1 MSANNGSPLLTAR
14 GVSKIFPGVKAL
26 HAVDFT
32 LRAGEVHTLM
42 GENGAG
48 KSTLIKIL
56 SGDQP
61 SDGGETLL
69 DGNYYRPQS
78 PLDAQRLGISAVHQE
93 VNLVPSLSV
102 AENICLGRAPKR
114 FGFLRYGEMR
124 RRAEAALRRLD
135 VNIDVDRWLD
145 RYPVAIQ
152 QMVAIARALDT
163 EATKVLILDEPTSS
177 LDAHEVE
184 QLFAAMRRLKEQGIG
199 ILFVSHF
206 LDQVYEISDRITI
219 LRNGKLVGESAAA
232 DLPRLELIAKMIGK
246 DAQEAE
252 ALTAKRAAA
261 LAGEDRPRPVY
272 LRAEGLRQRGAVNGI
287 DLELRSGETLGLAG
301 LLGSGRT
308 ETAKLLF
315 GAGRRQEG
323 KFWIEGQ
330 PVSLSSPRAAIA
342 RRLGFCPE
350 ERKTEGI
357 IPNLSVRENI
367 VLALQAS
374 KGWWRRISNQAQAE
388 LTERY
393 IKALSIKTPDSEKAI
408 RFLSGGN
415 QQKAILARWLAAQPR
430 LLLLD
435 EPTRGIDVGARA
447 EIEKL
452 TVTLC
457 AEGMSILFISSEL
470 EELGRVCQRVAV
482 LRDGRKLDELTAD
495 AVQPEAIM
503 ALIAAPAP
511 TAATPHE

>member
-1 MSANNGSPLLTAR
+1 MADEKSPLLTAR
-14 GVSKIFPGVKAL
+14 GITKVFPGVRAL
-26 HAVDFT
+26 DAVDFT
-32 LRAGEVHTLM
+32 LRAGEIHAVM

-56 SGDQP
+56 SGDQLA
-61 SDGGETLL
+61 DAGETLL
-69 DGNYYRPQS
+69 DGRSYQPRSPQE
-78 PLDAQRLGISAVHQE
+78 AQRLGISAVHQE

-102 AENICLGRAPKR
+102 AENICLGRAPTR
-114 FGFLRYGEMR
+114 LGFLRRGEMR
-124 RRAEAALRRLD
+124 RRAAAALERLD
-135 VNIDVDRWLD
+135 VKIDVGRWLD
-145 RYPVAIQ
+145 RYPVAVQ

-163 EATKVLILDEPTSS
+163 EAKVLILDEPTSS

-219 LRNGKLVGESAAA
+219 LRNGKLAGESPTA
-232 DLPRLELIAKMIGK
+232 DLPRLELIARMIGT
-246 DAQEAE
+246 DARGAE

-261 LAGEDRPRPVY
+261 VADDGKPRPVY
-272 LRAEGLRQRGAVNGI
+272 LRAEGLRERGVVNGI

-323 KFWIEGQ
+323 KFWIDGQ

-342 RRLGFCPE
+342 RKLGFCPE

-374 KGWWRRISNQAQAE
+374 KGWWRRLSGKAQAE
-388 LTERY
+388 LAERY
-393 IKALSIKTPDSEKAI
+393 IKALRISTPDSEKAI

-452 TVTLC
+452 TVSLC

-482 LRDGRKLDELTAD
+482 LRDGRKLDELTHD
-495 AVQPEAIM
+495 AVQPDEIM
-503 ALIAAPAP
+503 RLIAAP
-511 TAATPHE
+511 THE

>member
-1 MSANNGSPLLTAR
+1 MPDNDSPLLTAR
-14 GVSKIFPGVKAL
+14 GISKVFPGVKAL
-26 HAVDFT
+26 DAVDFT
-32 LRAGEVHTLM
+32 LRAGEIHAVM

-61 SDGGETLL
+61 ADAGETLL
-69 DGNYYRPQS
+69 DGQPYRPRS
-78 PLDAQRLGISAVHQE
+78 PLEAQRLGISAVHQE

-102 AENICLGRAPKR
+102 AENICLGRAPTR
-114 FGFLRYGEMR
+114 FGFLRRGEMR
-124 RRAEAALRRLD
+124 RRADAALRRLD
-135 VNIDVDRWLD
+135 VRIDVGRWLD

-163 EATKVLILDEPTSS
+163 EAKVLILDEPTSS

-206 LDQVYEISDRITI
+206 LGQVYEISDRITV
-219 LRNGKLVGESAAA
+219 LRNGRLVGEGATAE
-232 DLPRLELIAKMIGK
+232 LPRLELIAKMIGT
-246 DAQEAE
+246 DAQTAE

-261 LAGEDRPRPVY
+261 ISSDAPRPVY
-272 LRAEGLRQRGAVNGI
+272 LRAEGLRQRGVVNGV
-287 DLELRSGETLGLAG
+287 DLELRAGETLGLAG

-315 GAGRRQEG
+315 GAGRRLEG
-323 KFWIEGQ
+323 KFWIEDK
-330 PVSLSSPRAAIA
+330 PVNLSSPRAAIA
-342 RRLGFCPE
+342 RHLGFCPE

-374 KGWWRRISNQAQAE
+374 KGWWRRLSGKAQAE
-388 LTERY
+388 IAARY
-393 IKALSIKTPDSEKAI
+393 IKALRISTPDSEKAI

-452 TVTLC
+452 TVSLC

-482 LRDGRKLDELTAD
+482 LRDGRKLDELTDD
-495 AVQPEAIM
+495 AVQPETIM
-503 ALIAAPAP
+503 QLIAAPAADP
-511 TAATPHE
+511 AHG

>member
-1 MSANNGSPLLTAR
+1 MADEGLPLLTAR
-14 GVSKIFPGVKAL
+14 GITKVFPGVKAL
-26 HAVDFT
+26 DAVDFT
-32 LRAGEVHTLM
+32 LRAGEIHAVM

-48 KSTLIKIL
+48 KSTLIKII
-56 SGDQP
+56 SGDQLA
-61 SDGGETLL
+61 DAGETHLN
-69 DGNYYRPQS
+69 GKPYRPRTPQE
-78 PLDAQRLGISAVHQE
+78 AQRLGISAVHQE

-102 AENICLGRAPKR
+102 AENICLGRTPTR
-114 FGFLRYGEMR
+114 LGFLRRGEMR
-124 RRAEAALRRLD
+124 RRAEAVLQRLD
-135 VNIDVDRWLD
+135 VKIDVGRWLD

-163 EATKVLILDEPTSS
+163 EAKVLILDEPTSS

-219 LRNGKLVGESAAA
+219 LRNGKLVGESLTAE
-232 DLPRLELIAKMIGK
+232 LPRLELIARMIGT
-246 DAQEAE
+246 DAQGAE

-261 LAGEDRPRPVY
+261 VADDGKPRPVY
-272 LRAEGLRQRGAVNGI
+272 LRAEGLRERGVVNGI

-315 GAGRRQEG
+315 GAGRKQDG
-323 KFWIEGQ
+323 KFWIDGQ

-342 RRLGFCPE
+342 RKLGFCPE

-374 KGWWRRISNQAQAE
+374 KGWWRRLSNKAQAE
-388 LTERY
+388 LADRY
-393 IKALSIKTPDSEKAI
+393 IKALRISTPDSEKAI

-452 TVTLC
+452 TVSLC

-495 AVQPEAIM
+495 AVQPDAIM
-503 ALIAAPAP
+503 QLIAAP
-511 TAATPHE
+511 THE

>member
-1 MSANNGSPLLTAR
+1 MADEGAPLLTAR
-14 GVSKIFPGVKAL
+14 GITKVFPGVRAL
-26 HAVDFT
+26 DAVDFT
-32 LRAGEVHTLM
+32 LRAGEIHAVM

-56 SGDQP
+56 SGDQLA
-61 SDGGETLL
+61 DAGETHL
-69 DGNYYRPQS
+69 DGKSYRPRS
-78 PLDAQRLGISAVHQE
+78 PQEAQRGGISAVHQE

-114 FGFLRYGEMR
+114 LGFLRYGEMR
-124 RRAEAALRRLD
+124 RRAEAALQRLD
-135 VNIDVDRWLD
+135 VRIDVGRWLD

-163 EATKVLILDEPTSS
+163 EAKVLILDEPTSS

-232 DLPRLELIAKMIGK
+232 GLPRLELIARMIGT
-246 DAQEAE
+246 DAQGAE
-252 ALTAKRAAA
+252 ALTAKRAATEA
-261 LAGEDRPRPVY
+261 DDSKPRPVY
-272 LRAEGLRQRGAVNGI
+272 LRAEGLRERGVVNGI

-315 GAGRRQEG
+315 GAGRKHEG
-323 KFWIEGQ
+323 KFWIDGE

-374 KGWWRRISNQAQAE
+374 KGWWRRLGARAQAE
-388 LTERY
+388 LAGRY
-393 IKALSIKTPDSEKAI
+393 IKALRISTPDSEKPI

-452 TVTLC
+452 TVSLC

-482 LRDGRKLDELTAD
+482 LRDGRKLDELTHD
-495 AVQPEAIM
+495 AVQPDTIM
-503 ALIAAPAP
+503 RLIAAP
-511 TAATPHE
+511 THE

>member
-1 MSANNGSPLLTAR
+1 MADENSPLLTAR
-14 GVSKIFPGVKAL
+14 GITKVFPGVRAL
-26 HAVDFT
+26 DAVDFT
-32 LRAGEVHTLM
+32 LRAGEIHAVM

-56 SGDQP
+56 SGDQLA
-61 SDGGETLL
+61 DAGETTL
-69 DGNYYRPQS
+69 DGNPYRPRS
-78 PLDAQRLGISAVHQE
+78 PLEAQRGGISAVHQE
-93 VNLVPSLSV
+93 VNLIPSLSV
-102 AENICLGRAPKR
+102 AENICLGRTPTHA
-114 FGFLRYGEMR
+114 GFLRRGEMR
-124 RRAEAALRRLD
+124 RRAQAVLKRLD
-135 VNIDVDRWLD
+135 VNIDVGRWLD

-206 LDQVYEISDRITI
+206 LDQVYEISDRITV
-219 LRNGKLVGESAAA
+219 LRNGKLVGESATA
-232 DLPRLELIAKMIGK
+232 DLPRLELIAKMIGT
-246 DAQEAE
+246 DAQGAE

-261 LAGEDRPRPVY
+261 VADDGKSRPVY
-272 LRAEGLRQRGAVNGI
+272 LRAEGLRERGVVNGI
-287 DLELRSGETLGLAG
+287 DLELRAGETLGLAG

-315 GAGRRQEG
+315 GAGRKQEG
-323 KFWIEGQ
+323 KFWVDGQ
-330 PVSLSSPRAAIA
+330 PVNLSSPRAAIA
-342 RRLGFCPE
+342 QKLGFCPE

-374 KGWWRRISNQAQAE
+374 KGWWRRLSGKAQAE
-388 LTERY
+388 LADRY
-393 IKALSIKTPDSEKAI
+393 IKALRISTPDSEKAI

-452 TVTLC
+452 TVSLC

-482 LRDGRKLDELTAD
+482 LRDGRKLDELTHD
-495 AVQPEAIM
+495 AVQPDTIM
-503 ALIAAPAP
+503 QLIAAP
-511 TAATPHE
+511 THE